1 MGGRVGGE
9 GGVATRGRPSGRA
22 GWTGS
27 GVSKGV
33 SMEEEPVSKSAE
45 KRSMEGSVNSA
56 VVESPGK

>member
-1 MGGRVGGE
+1 MGGRTGGE
-9 GGVATRGRPSGRA
+9 GDVAIRGRPSGRA

-45 KRSMEGSVNSA
+45 KRSMEGLVNSTG
-56 VVESPGK
+56 VESAGK